1 MISRIVRGGLWID
14 LRLEELMEFKLF
26 RRLDELYQELV
37 KRPALFRVDEDY
49 VLNETGRAV
58 TWLVYESRFGMVPDM
73 EKLEREIYAR
83 MGSKED
89 ALTVMSLVY
98 AAVNIVNQPPLEI
111 SKRTKNELAKMIKED
126 GYYIRT
132 RLFVKNVN
140 REGEYYDERFLPY
153 GDPSDELVA
162 EEPPAIMC
170 REEFEEE
177 PVKKKKNGRVFTLD
191 EIVEYAKENTSL
203 EESRVVQLMLFS
215 LLVYD
220 GTKEEREK
228 VNSIPA
234 YIRKR
239 DKTEPTHIEHQ
250 TVIPKVEHYYD
261 KVDKVENQ
269 FPSIN
274 PMDDPNKMIE

>member
-1 MISRIVRGGLWID
+1 
-14 LRLEELMEFKLF
+14 MEFKLF

-58 TWLVYESRFGMVPDM
+58 TWLVYESRFGLEPDM

-89 ALTVMSLVY
+89 ALTVMSLMY

-126 GYYIRT
+126 GYDTRT
-132 RLFVKNVN
+132 RQFVKKVN

-153 GDPSDELVA
+153 GDPTDELVA
-162 EEPPAIMC
+162 EESPIHMYQKECDAESVK
-170 REEFEEE
+170 EE
-177 PVKKKKNGRVFTLD
+177 KKGRVFTLD
-191 EIVEYAKENTSL
+191 EIVTYTKENLSL
-203 EESRVVQLMLFS
+203 EESRVIQLMLFS

-220 GTKEEREK
+220 GTKEEREL

-234 YIRKR
+234 YILNR
-239 DKTEPTHIEHQ
+239 DKPAPQH
-250 TVIPKVEHYYD
+250 VEHHFD
-261 KVDKVENQ
+261 KVDAVKIDSVDQ
-269 FPSIN
+269 FNAVIGK
-274 PMDDPNKMIE
+274 DATIKR